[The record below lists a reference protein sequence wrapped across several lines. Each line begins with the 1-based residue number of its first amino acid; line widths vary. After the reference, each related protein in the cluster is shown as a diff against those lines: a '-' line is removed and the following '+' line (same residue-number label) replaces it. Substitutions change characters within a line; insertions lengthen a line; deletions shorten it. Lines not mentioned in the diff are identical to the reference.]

1 MAVVLVMRDVKP
13 AGLLKEPPPIAP
25 KEQKRNGKLMLPSTA
40 KQAMLFIIWDVKK
53 AAKFFKRVT
62 KGKPEDS

>member
-1 MAVVLVMRDVKP
+1 MAVVLVMRGVKP
-13 AGLLKEPPPIAP
+13 AGLLREPPPIAP

-53 AAKFFKRVT
+53 AAKFLKRDT

>member
-1 MAVVLVMRDVKP
+1 MAVGLAMRDVKP
-13 AGLLKEPPPIAP
+13 AGLLKELPLIVP

-53 AAKFFKRVT
+53 AAKFLKRGT
-62 KGKPEDS
+62 LGKPEDS

>member
-1 MAVVLVMRDVKP
+1 MAAAPAMRDVKP
-13 AGLLKEPPPIAP
+13 AGLSKEPPSIAP
-25 KEQKRNGKLMLPSTA
+25 KEQKRNGKSMLPSTA